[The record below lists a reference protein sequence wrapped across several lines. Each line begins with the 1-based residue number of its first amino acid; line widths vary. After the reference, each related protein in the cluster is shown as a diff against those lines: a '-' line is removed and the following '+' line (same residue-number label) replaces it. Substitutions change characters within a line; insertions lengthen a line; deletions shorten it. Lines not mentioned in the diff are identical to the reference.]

1 MKHILIWIFI
11 TSILFSACGKQDKP
25 SSADAAETVNEN
37 AVKMTDAQIQSAGI
51 QVGKLEKKD
60 ISTILKVNGT
70 VDVPPQS
77 LVSVSMP
84 LGGYLKSTHLLPGMY
99 VKKGEVIATME
110 DQQYIQLQQDYLVT
124 KSNLEYAASEYN
136 RQKELYETKSSSE
149 KVFQQARM
157 EYDNQKIALRALAEK
172 MELIHLNPEKLTE
185 NNISNTV
192 QIYAPISGF
201 VSAVKMNIGRY
212 VTGTDVLFELINPLD
227 IHLNLRVFEKDIEK
241 LSIGQSV
248 MVYTLHQPD
257 KKYPCEIMLISQALS
272 DDRTAEVHCHF
283 EKYDKILLPG
293 MYLNAEIAVK
303 NHNAFV
309 VPEDAVVIFEGKSFL
324 FVAVSKNEY
333 KMTLVETGVMEAGAI
348 EIKNAEAL
356 SDADIVTAGAYT
368 ILMEMKNKSED

>member
-1 MKHILIWIFI
+1 MKHIIIGIFL
-11 TSILFSACGKQDKP
+11 TAILFACGKQDNT
-25 SSADAAETVNEN
+25 SSANTVETVNEN
-37 AVKMTDAQIQSAGI
+37 AVKLTDAQIQSAGV

-110 DQQYIQLQQDYLVT
+110 DQQYIQLQEDYLVT

-248 MVYTLHQPD
+248 MAYTLHQPD

-368 ILMEMKNKSED
+368 ILMEMKNRSEE

>member
-1 MKHILIWIFI
+1 MKHIIIGIFI
-11 TSILFSACGKQDKP
+11 ISILSACGKQDNT
-25 SSADAAETVNEN
+25 SSANAAETVNEN

-172 MELIHLNPEKLTE
+172 MELIHLNPDKLTE
-185 NNISNTV
+185 SNISNTV

-212 VTGTDVLFELINPLD
+212 VTGTDVLFELINPSD

-248 MVYTLHQPD
+248 MAYTLHQPD

-303 NHNAFV
+303 NHNAWV

-324 FVAVSKNEY
+324 FIAVSKNEY
-333 KMTLVETGVMEAGAI
+333 KMTLIETGVMEAGSI
-348 EIKNAEAL
+348 EIKNAETL
-356 SDADIVTAGAYT
+356 SDVEIVTAGAYT
-368 ILMEMKNKSED
+368 ILMEMKNKSEE

>member
-1 MKHILIWIFI
+1 MKHIIIGIFI
-11 TSILFSACGKQDKP
+11 ISILSACGKQDNT
-25 SSADAAETVNEN
+25 SSANAAKTVNEN

-172 MELIHLNPEKLTE
+172 MELIHLNPDKLTE
-185 NNISNTV
+185 SNISNTV

-212 VTGTDVLFELINPLD
+212 VTGTDVLFELINPSD

-248 MVYTLHQPD
+248 MAYTLHQPD

-303 NHNAFV
+303 NHNALV

-324 FVAVSKNEY
+324 FIAVSKNEY
-333 KMTLVETGVMEAGAI
+333 KMTLIETGVMEAGSI

-356 SDADIVTAGAYT
+356 SDVEIVTAGAYT
-368 ILMEMKNKSED
+368 ILMEMKNKSEE

>member
-1 MKHILIWIFI
+1 MKHIIIGIFI
-11 TSILFSACGKQDKP
+11 ISILSACGKQDNT
-25 SSADAAETVNEN
+25 SSANAAKTVNEN

-172 MELIHLNPEKLTE
+172 MELIHLNPDKLTE
-185 NNISNTV
+185 SNISNTV

-212 VTGTDVLFELINPLD
+212 VTGTDVLFELINPSD

-248 MVYTLHQPD
+248 MAYTLHQPD

-303 NHNAFV
+303 NHNAWV

-348 EIKNAEAL
+348 EIKNPEAL

-368 ILMEMKNKSED
+368 ILMEMKNKSEE

>member
-1 MKHILIWIFI
+1 MKHIIIGIFI
-11 TSILFSACGKQDKP
+11 ISILSACGKQDNT
-25 SSADAAETVNEN
+25 SSANAAETVNEN

-212 VTGTDVLFELINPLD
+212 VTGTDVLFELINPSD

-248 MVYTLHQPD
+248 MAYTLHQPD

-303 NHNAFV
+303 NHNAWV

-324 FVAVSKNEY
+324 FIAVSKNEY
-333 KMTLVETGVMEAGAI
+333 KMTLIETGVMEAGSI

-356 SDADIVTAGAYT
+356 SDVEIVTAGAYT
-368 ILMEMKNKSED
+368 ILMEMKNKSEE

>member
-1 MKHILIWIFI
+1 MKHIIIGIFI
-11 TSILFSACGKQDKP
+11 ISILSACGKQDNT
-25 SSADAAETVNEN
+25 SSANAAETVNEN

-51 QVGKLEKKD
+51 QVGKLEKRD

-172 MELIHLNPEKLTE
+172 MELIHLNPDKLTE
-185 NNISNTV
+185 SNISNTV

-212 VTGTDVLFELINPLD
+212 VTGTDVLFELINPSD

-248 MVYTLHQPD
+248 MAYTLHQPD

-303 NHNAFV
+303 NHNAWV

-324 FVAVSKNEY
+324 FIAVSKNEY
-333 KMTLVETGVMEAGAI
+333 KMTLIETGVMEAGSI

-356 SDADIVTAGAYT
+356 SDVEIVTAGAYT

>member
-1 MKHILIWIFI
+1 MKNIIIAIFI
-11 TSILFSACGKQDKP
+11 ISILSACGKQDNS
-25 SSADAAETVNEN
+25 SSASAAETVNEN
-37 AVKMTDAQIQSAGI
+37 AVMLTDAQIQSAGI

-124 KSNLEYAASEYN
+124 KSNLEYAASEFS

-149 KVFQQARM
+149 KVFQQSRM

-185 NNISNTV
+185 SNISNTV

-212 VTGTDVLFELINPLD
+212 VTGTDVLFELINPSD

-248 MVYTLHQPD
+248 MAYTLHQPD
-257 KKYPCEIMLISQALS
+257 KMYPCEIMLISQALS

-293 MYLNAEIAVK
+293 MYLNAEIAVR

-324 FVAVSKNEY
+324 FIAVSKNEY
-333 KMTLVETGVMEAGAI
+333 KMTLVETGVMDAGSI

-368 ILMEMKNKSED
+368 ILMEMKNKSEE

>member
-1 MKHILIWIFI
+1 MIHIIIGIFL
-11 TSILFSACGKQDKP
+11 TAILSACGKQGNT
-25 SSADAAETVNEN
+25 SSAITAETVNEN
-37 AVKMTDAQIQSAGI
+37 AVMLTDAQIQSAGI

-99 VKKGEVIATME
+99 VKKGEVIAIME
-110 DQQYIQLQQDYLVT
+110 DQQYIKLQEDYLVT

-212 VTGTDVLFELINPLD
+212 VTGTDVLFELINPSD

-248 MVYTLHQPD
+248 MAYTLHQPD

-303 NHNAFV
+303 NHNAWV

>member
-1 MKHILIWIFI
+1 MKHIIIGIFL
-11 TSILFSACGKQDKP
+11 TAILFACGKQDNT
-25 SSADAAETVNEN
+25 SSANTVETVNEN
-37 AVKMTDAQIQSAGI
+37 AVKLTDAQIQSAGI

-110 DQQYIQLQQDYLVT
+110 DQQYIQLQEDYLVT

-248 MVYTLHQPD
+248 MAYTLHQPD

-368 ILMEMKNKSED
+368 ILMEMKNKSEE